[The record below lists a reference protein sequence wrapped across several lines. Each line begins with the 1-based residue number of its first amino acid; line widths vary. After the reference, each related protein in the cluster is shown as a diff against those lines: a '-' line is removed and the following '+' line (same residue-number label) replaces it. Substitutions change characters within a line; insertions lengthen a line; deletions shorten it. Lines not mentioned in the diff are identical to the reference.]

1 MAMLVALGLALG
13 SSAMSLSGCSGGNRQ
28 YSVGLPL
35 DTLPRAGGA
44 SLVALT
50 PAPAVLVAAI
60 QNPLHTWESIERSGL
75 ASQLA
80 GAGLLEDNSAWPW
93 LERWRVLR
101 GRLGE
106 LSRQPI
112 PELRQL
118 LEAPAVVSL
127 SPEGGWL
134 YAARIASGPTLAFAA
149 ALNGVHP
156 SGRDVELERRHG
168 IPLRLVRFR
177 ESRLAYYVLADRLV
191 VSDDVS
197 LLQRSLDLVFSND
210 TKASARA
217 VPSFAALES
226 RAETSEFTLAID
238 GAHVPAPFSALGLRS
253 LNQTGSA
260 VSVDFDTE
268 RWAAPSLV
276 DPPGP
281 PPTSAGLSCRVDLSG
296 LQGGPLWQ
304 ALRPATG
311 PAALLAAV
319 DAVVPRLGRG
329 LWLRAQQE
337 ADGRIGIVLW
347 VGLAGVSAGG
357 ADASLDDLA
366 SQLLNHPARET
377 IGGGARWCA
386 AGGGLCLVSCA
397 RHVGLTNRGDVLATC
412 PQDSGAP
419 AKADGPWLVFEVASA
434 GKSLVHGAIASHG
447 GDLRWAEK

>member
-1 MAMLVALGLALG
+1 MALG
-13 SSAMSLSGCSGGNRQ
+13 SSAVTFCGCGGGNRQ

-35 DTLPRAGGA
+35 DSLPRAGGA
-44 SLVALT
+44 PLVALT

-60 QNPLHTWESIERSGL
+60 QNPLHAWESVERSGL

-80 GAGLLEDNSAWPW
+80 AAGLLEDDSAWPW

-118 LEAPAVVSL
+118 LAAPAVVSL
-127 SPEGGWL
+127 SSEGGWL

-168 IPLRLVRFR
+168 IPLRLVRFG

-226 RAETSEFTLAID
+226 RAETSEFALAID
-238 GAHVPAPFSALGLRS
+238 GAHAPAVFSALGLRS
-253 LNQTGSA
+253 LDETGNA
-260 VSVDFDTE
+260 VSVDFDAE
-268 RWAAPSLV
+268 RWAAPSLN

-281 PPTSAGLSCRVDLSG
+281 EPTSVGLSWRLDLSG
-296 LQGGPLWQ
+296 LQCGPLWQ
-304 ALRPATG
+304 AMRPVAA
-311 PAALLAAV
+311 PPALLAAA
-319 DAVVPRLGRG
+319 DAIAPRLGWG
-329 LWLRAQQE
+329 IWLRARQE
-337 ADGRIGIVLW
+337 ADGRIGFALW
-347 VGLAGVSAGG
+347 FGLAGDGAGW
-357 ADASLDDLA
+357 ADTSLEDLA
-366 SQLLNHPARET
+366 RQLLNRPARDT
-377 IGGGARWCA
+377 ISGAARWCA
-386 AGGGLCLVSCA
+386 AGGGLCLASCA
-397 RHVGLTNRGDVLATC
+397 RHVGLTNRNDALGSC
-412 PQDSGAP
+412 PQDPGPP
-419 AKADGPWLVFEVASA
+419 AKADGPWLAFDVASA
-434 GKSLVHGAIASHG
+434 GKSLVRGAIAPRG